1 MGAQGTIRLALAF
14 ALLLA
19 SLTLVVWRQGRAL
32 EDLRVLDRTRSQR
45 ALAESERAAL
55 LSRIQ
60 HLESRARIVAVAGER
75 LGMRI
80 PTAGDE
86 IVILLRGDV
95 SDSTLSDGSARSA
108 MADSRAGE
116 R

>member
-1 MGAQGTIRLALAF
+1 MGAQGTIRLAVAF

-32 EDLRVLDRTRSQR
+32 EDLRVLDRTRAQR

-55 LSRIQ
+55 LNRIQ
-60 HLESRARIVAVAGER
+60 HLESRARVVAVATER

-80 PTAGDE
+80 PAAGDE
-86 IVILLRGDV
+86 IVILLRGDAAHPAAAEGV
-95 SDSTLSDGSARSA
+95 ASPVVAQ
-108 MADSRAGE
+108 SRE
-116 R
+116 QR

>member
-14 ALLLA
+14 ALLLG

-32 EDLRVLDRTRSQR
+32 EDLRALDHTRSAR
-45 ALAESERAAL
+45 ALAESERAGL
-55 LSRIQ
+55 LGRIE
-60 HLESRARIVAVAGER
+60 HLESRARIVGVATER

-80 PTAGDE
+80 PLAGDE
-86 IVILLRGDV
+86 IVILLRGSV
-95 SDSTLSDGSARSA
+95 PDSAVGMMPPPV
-108 MADSRAGE
+108 MADSRGA

>member
-32 EDLRVLDRTRSQR
+32 EDLRTLDRTRAQR

-55 LSRIQ
+55 LGRIQ
-60 HLESRARIVAVAGER
+60 HLESRARVVAVATER

-80 PTAGDE
+80 PAAGDE
-86 IVILLRGDV
+86 IVILLRGSGDDGTEDDV
-95 SDSTLSDGSARSA
+95 TMSPVAAGSRRAR
-108 MADSRAGE
+108 
-116 R
+116 